1 MNSSSLVKV
10 ASSIQFDD
18 RVARLMKYSEPELH
32 KLLLKLFSE
41 IQRDDQ
47 VFITHG
53 VNELGKDLIIVK
65 PDRITSYITGVIV
78 KKGELS
84 GASHGDID
92 EIKERADLF
101 KKLSNKAY
109 GEIRSQVVQA
119 GFHQDIIPGTATDF
133 RIDKILLVIAGTI
146 TRNAVTRLKELTS
159 QGIVVLDIKWLIDN
173 FTEYYPQVFFDAE
186 VCDYVSKCIAEIEQ
200 EHWLAKNDV
209 PLSKYYVEPTI
220 TKYKF
225 ELEITDK
232 ALDDVFKN
240 RTMDFNEISDLITN
254 KKSALIVGEPGSGKT
269 GMLSRLTLSYLSFA
283 SEKLTISDNGLIHLP
298 TYIRATSLDLVTS
311 IDELR
316 SSIPLE
322 VKERVITN
330 ALLVDALD
338 ELPSAKRLEVLDK
351 ARHFAEELSC
361 ALVVTSRNI
370 RCLHDIDHGFEKYEI
385 QPFNLSQA
393 LTMLSK
399 LFQDDPNKLSVVS
412 AMSKELYNQIQFAPL
427 SLLLLIE
434 LVEDHQEIPASITE
448 LYQRFF
454 DMIFGRWDK
463 EKGLDEVFDYIV
475 VYDYISKLAHDCFFC
490 NQKLEITLEEFNNFN
505 KEYCY
510 NKEYES
516 EYFNK
521 LVCVV
526 ERAGVLRVDNHV
538 YFMHRT
544 FLDYFSALYI
554 TKNKEYYP
562 DVTNTIGLLYYDD
575 VWSDIAFYY
584 VGHDRVLKKP
594 LLDSVLSR
602 ADDSFSVMLCKLEL
616 GRLLQ
621 AGWNSDRSIKEEAIR
636 IAARYAKVCRDKLYQ
651 LSDIKKYDTIFNDYL
666 VLFVADMSLG
676 SIVISRTVVNILN
689 EMPERISSD
698 NYYEY
703 LALLWAAY
711 KHLTESQLSV
721 HVKTLLDVVPSLS
734 IPQKE
739 LINLYR
745 FLETISKHDLEHHAK
760 IEKQLVSIFES
771 SKEVQRRFIEKKSRK
786 HTR

>member
-1 MNSSSLVKV
+1 
-10 ASSIQFDD
+10 
-18 RVARLMKYSEPELH
+18 MKYSEPELH

-298 TYIRATSLDLVTS
+298 TYIRATSLV
-311 IDELR
+311 
-316 SSIPLE
+316 
-322 VKERVITN
+322 
-330 ALLVDALD
+330 
-338 ELPSAKRLEVLDK
+338 
-351 ARHFAEELSC
+351 
-361 ALVVTSRNI
+361 
-370 RCLHDIDHGFEKYEI
+370 
-385 QPFNLSQA
+385 
-393 LTMLSK
+393 
-399 LFQDDPNKLSVVS
+399 
-412 AMSKELYNQIQFAPL
+412 
-427 SLLLLIE
+427 
-434 LVEDHQEIPASITE
+434 
-448 LYQRFF
+448 
-454 DMIFGRWDK
+454 
-463 EKGLDEVFDYIV
+463 
-475 VYDYISKLAHDCFFC
+475 
-490 NQKLEITLEEFNNFN
+490 
-505 KEYCY
+505 
-510 NKEYES
+510 
-516 EYFNK
+516 
-521 LVCVV
+521 
-526 ERAGVLRVDNHV
+526 
-538 YFMHRT
+538 
-544 FLDYFSALYI
+544 
-554 TKNKEYYP
+554 
-562 DVTNTIGLLYYDD
+562 
-575 VWSDIAFYY
+575 
-584 VGHDRVLKKP
+584 
-594 LLDSVLSR
+594 
-602 ADDSFSVMLCKLEL
+602 
-616 GRLLQ
+616 
-621 AGWNSDRSIKEEAIR
+621 
-636 IAARYAKVCRDKLYQ
+636 
-651 LSDIKKYDTIFNDYL
+651 
-666 VLFVADMSLG
+666 
-676 SIVISRTVVNILN
+676 
-689 EMPERISSD
+689 
-698 NYYEY
+698 
-703 LALLWAAY
+703 
-711 KHLTESQLSV
+711 
-721 HVKTLLDVVPSLS
+721 
-734 IPQKE
+734 
-739 LINLYR
+739 
-745 FLETISKHDLEHHAK
+745 
-760 IEKQLVSIFES
+760 
-771 SKEVQRRFIEKKSRK
+771 
-786 HTR
+786 

>member
-1 MNSSSLVKV
+1 MYLFWNL
-10 ASSIQFDD
+10 QFSVTQFAD
-18 RVARLMKYSEPELH
+18 
-32 KLLLKLFSE
+32 FS
-41 IQRDDQ
+41 D
-47 VFITHG
+47 
-53 VNELGKDLIIVK
+53 
-65 PDRITSYITGVIV
+65 S
-78 KKGELS
+78 
-84 GASHGDID
+84 
-92 EIKERADLF
+92 
-101 KKLSNKAY
+101 
-109 GEIRSQVVQA
+109 
-119 GFHQDIIPGTATDF
+119 FH
-133 RIDKILLVIAGTI
+133 
-146 TRNAVTRLKELTS
+146 
-159 QGIVVLDIKWLIDN
+159 
-173 FTEYYPQVFFDAE
+173 
-186 VCDYVSKCIAEIEQ
+186 
-200 EHWLAKNDV
+200 
-209 PLSKYYVEPTI
+209 
-220 TKYKF
+220 
-225 ELEITDK
+225 
-232 ALDDVFKN
+232 
-240 RTMDFNEISDLITN
+240 
-254 KKSALIVGEPGSGKT
+254 
-269 GMLSRLTLSYLSFA
+269 
-283 SEKLTISDNGLIHLP
+283 
-298 TYIRATSLDLVTS
+298 LDLVTS

-490 NQKLEITLEEFNNFN
+490 NQKLEITLEEFDNFN

-636 IAARYAKVCRDKLYQ
+636 IAARYAKVCRDKLYE

-721 HVKTLLDVVPSLS
+721 HVKHSLM
-734 IPQKE
+734 
-739 LINLYR
+739 L
-745 FLETISKHDLEHHAK
+745 FHHCPYP
-760 IEKQLVSIFES
+760 
-771 SKEVQRRFIEKKSRK
+771 KKN
-786 HTR
+786 